1 MSTSGLSAMVS
12 GALCEGDT
20 VTLEPVAGGPASARV
35 RHQLGRLYGF
45 EFVDLSAEQTAQIEQ
60 NSLKFARTRR
70 HAKSALMSFKVRGEA
85 DRRRELNSKNYRPRG
100 QGRSLG
106 KTQSVVVLG
115 DLIPVW

>member
-85 DRRRELNSKNYRPRG
+85 DRDA
-100 QGRSLG
+100 
-106 KTQSVVVLG
+106 T
-115 DLIPVW
+115 